1 MEFKDRLRELRGKR
15 TQKEI
20 AKLLGVPLNS
30 YNNWE
35 NGREPSYA
43 VLKKIAEFYHVPVSY
58 LKGET
63 GKKEN
68 LTAQSHEVS
77 DDDIKFALFGG
88 GPVTDAQYE
97 EVKQFVRFIKERDA
111 HEQKD
116 KL

>member
-43 VLKKIAEFYHVPVSY
+43 VLKKKCRVLSCNSRLPCWI
-58 LKGET
+58 
-63 GKKEN
+63 
-68 LTAQSHEVS
+68 
-77 DDDIKFALFGG
+77 
-88 GPVTDAQYE
+88 
-97 EVKQFVRFIKERDA
+97 
-111 HEQKD
+111 
-116 KL
+116 